1 MKFSMLNNFGG
12 AYTLTT
18 IDEESFIEIQL
29 MQHCLVAQEKRQEMQ
44 SRKDAFYSKEGI
56 MR

>member
-44 SRKDAFYSKEGI
+44 SRKDTFYSKEGI